1 MKNQKVKEI
10 HLRVPLKLSEEIEN
24 NINVKT
30 KNEAYMKVL
39 YRGTKNSDILVR
51 VEKLENEMNI
61 MKKYDKYIIFL
72 LEQVYA
78 DLEFEKRDKNKSKN
92 LIELKKEFQ
101 KISKKKDH
109 SL

>member
-1 MKNQKVKEI
+1 MQNKKVKEI

-24 NINVKT
+24 NKNVKI
-30 KNEAYMKVL
+30 KNEAYMRVL
-39 YRGTKNSDILVR
+39 YRGTKNNDILVR
-51 VEKLENEMNI
+51 VEKLENEI
-61 MKKYDKYIIFL
+61 DIIKKYDRYAIFL
-72 LEQVYA
+72 LEQIYA

-101 KISKKKDH
+101 KINQKKDH

>member
-1 MKNQKVKEI
+1 MQNKKVKEI

-24 NINVKT
+24 NKNVKT

-39 YRGTKNSDILVR
+39 YRGTKNNDILVR

-72 LEQVYA
+72 LEQIYA
-78 DLEFEKRDKNKSKN
+78 DLDFEKRDKNKSKN

>member
-1 MKNQKVKEI
+1 MQNKKVKEI

-24 NINVKT
+24 NKNEKT

-39 YRGTKNSDILVR
+39 YRGTKNNDILVR
-51 VEKLENEMNI
+51 VEKLENEI
-61 MKKYDKYIIFL
+61 DIIKKYDRYAIFL
-72 LEQVYA
+72 LEQIYA

-101 KISKKKDH
+101 KINQKKDH

>member
-24 NINVKT
+24 NKNVKT
-30 KNEAYMKVL
+30 KNETYMKVL
-39 YRGTKNSDILVR
+39 YRGTKNNDILVR

>member
-24 NINVKT
+24 DKKAKT
-30 KNEAYMKVL
+30 KNEAYMRVL
-39 YRGTKNSDILVR
+39 YRGTKNNDILVR
-51 VEKLENEMNI
+51 VEKLENEI
-61 MKKYDKYIIFL
+61 DIIKKYDKYTVFL
-72 LEQVYA
+72 LEQIYA

-92 LIELKKEFQ
+92 LIEIKKEFQ
-101 KISKKKDH
+101 KISKKKNH

>member
-51 VEKLENEMNI
+51 VEKLENEI
-61 MKKYDKYIIFL
+61 DKIKQYDKYAIFL
-72 LEQVYA
+72 LEQIYA
-78 DLEFEKRDKNKSKN
+78 DLDFEKRDKNKSKN
-92 LIELKKEFQ
+92 LIELRNEFKK
-101 KISKKKDH
+101 
-109 SL
+109 

>member
-24 NINVKT
+24 NKNVKT
-30 KNEAYMKVL
+30 KNETYMKVL
-39 YRGTKNSDILVR
+39 YRGTKNNDILVR

-78 DLEFEKRDKNKSKN
+78 DLDFEKRDKNKSKN